1 MDSYLSYDAVVV
13 VIALLFLLYTFGKRR
28 SYPDFLLPPGPR
40 ALPII
45 GNAHQ
50 FGSRS
55 PQEVFD
61 DLAQEWGG
69 IAYLRIFGAPLVVVS
84 SARVARELTET
95 HSRSTSDRP
104 QLVLFTELM
113 DFSNDMV
120 IMRYGDRWR
129 RHRRWIQ
136 DILQN
141 KKEVFDLS
149 AMQREGTIR
158 LLKSLLES
166 PDAFRTHIKIWSAEM
181 MMKLAYGF
189 EITTTDDKRLKLVEE
204 VLEASSDTSALAVTL
219 MDVFPMVKYI
229 PKWFPGA
236 GFKRKALHVSAVR
249 HRVQDSLQQEI
260 KQAMMSGSAK
270 PSMTSRLLE
279 SASGELEKEAE
290 WDIKGVANVLYLGG
304 SETSA
309 SALTAF
315 FLAMVLY
322 PEVYAKAQQE
332 VDEVIGRDRLPD
344 PADRSSLPYMECIL
358 KELFRWACP
367 VPLGIPHSLMDDCQ
381 YNQFRL
387 PGGSKL
393 IFNQWA
399 MTRDETIYP
408 SPDEFIPE
416 RFQSDENGLKGME
429 PVEDPRGIVFGF
441 GRRICPGR
449 HMADNSVWL
458 AIVTVTAMLSI
469 SKAVAADGKE
479 ILPVPTVPSRPDP
492 IRSYEEFKCIIRP
505 RSQAIVT
512 TIMQADLRRA

>member
-290 WDIKGVANVLYLGG
+290 WDIKGRVADIGQQ
-304 SETSA
+304 SA

>member
-141 KKEVFDLS
+141 KKEVFDL
-149 AMQREGTIR
+149 
-158 LLKSLLES
+158 
-166 PDAFRTHIKIWSAEM
+166 WSAEM

-189 EITTTDDKRLKLVEE
+189 EITTTDDKRLELVEE

-236 GFKRKALHVSAVR
+236 GFKLYMLVRFAIGSRTVFSRKLNR
-249 HRVQDSLQQEI
+249 
-260 KQAMMSGSAK
+260 
-270 PSMTSRLLE
+270 
-279 SASGELEKEAE
+279 
-290 WDIKGVANVLYLGG
+290 
-304 SETSA
+304 
-309 SALTAF
+309 
-315 FLAMVLY
+315 
-322 PEVYAKAQQE
+322 
-332 VDEVIGRDRLPD
+332 
-344 PADRSSLPYMECIL
+344 
-358 KELFRWACP
+358 RW
-367 VPLGIPHSLMDDCQ
+367 
-381 YNQFRL
+381 
-387 PGGSKL
+387 
-393 IFNQWA
+393 
-399 MTRDETIYP
+399 
-408 SPDEFIPE
+408 
-416 RFQSDENGLKGME
+416 
-429 PVEDPRGIVFGF
+429 
-441 GRRICPGR
+441 
-449 HMADNSVWL
+449 
-458 AIVTVTAMLSI
+458 
-469 SKAVAADGKE
+469 
-479 ILPVPTVPSRPDP
+479 
-492 IRSYEEFKCIIRP
+492 
-505 RSQAIVT
+505 
-512 TIMQADLRRA
+512 